1 MIDKSL
7 EALKRAVQ
15 NYLVSLPE
23 LNLTSEDAIVLSP
36 IVKADGSLAI
46 PDNSLGLTLV
56 NIEEERV
63 VKSQNAVSIASDGR
77 VSIVNPEIKL
87 NLFILIAANFTNY
100 DTGLQFLSAVV
111 KCFQSKNVF
120 TPDNTP
126 LLDSSIQKLIVEL
139 FSLDFEKQ
147 NHLWGSLG
155 AKYLPSVLYRVRLVA
170 IQEGIKQA
178 EQAPITIYDLKEKE
192 K

>member
-63 VKSQNAVSIASDGR
+63 VKSQNAVSIAGDGR
-77 VSIVNPEIKL
+77 VSVVNPEIKL
-87 NLFILIAANFTNY
+87 NLFVLISANFTNY
-100 DTGLQFLSAVV
+100 DTGLQFLSAAV

-126 LLDSSIQKLIVEL
+126 SLDPSIQKLIVEL

>member
-23 LNLTSEDAIVLSP
+23 LNLTSGDAIVLSP

-63 VKSQNAVSIASDGR
+63 VKSQNAVSIAGDGR

-87 NLFILIAANFTNY
+87 NLFILITANFTNY
-100 DTGLQFLSAVV
+100 DTGLQFLSAAV

-126 LLDSSIQKLIVEL
+126 FLDSSIQKLIVEL

-155 AKYLPSVLYRVRLVA
+155 AKYLPSILYRVRLVA

>member
-7 EALKRAVQ
+7 EALKRAVR

-36 IVKADGSLAI
+36 VVKADGTLSI

-63 VKSQNAVSIASDGR
+63 VKSQNAVSIAGDGR

-87 NLFILIAANFTNY
+87 NLFILISANFTNY

-126 LLDSSIQKLIVEL
+126 FLDPSIQKLIVEL

>member
-63 VKSQNAVSIASDGR
+63 VKSQNAVSIAGDGR

-87 NLFILIAANFTNY
+87 NLFILITANFTNY
-100 DTGLQFLSAVV
+100 DTGLQFLSAAV

-126 LLDSSIQKLIVEL
+126 FLDSSIQKLIVEL

-155 AKYLPSVLYRVRLVA
+155 AKYLPSILYRVRLVA